1 MQNNDP
7 QTIWK
12 NQNTQE
18 IKMSLA
24 YFKTRADQQ
33 RFKNLWMAIAN
44 DVIYLAVVAFLG
56 FTFLRTPNLTSRLGL
71 AMLAAGSLYTL
82 YRGHRRLWPGSPASD
97 TSPDSGLAVY
107 RRELLRSHATQS
119 NGWRTLAPLFPG
131 AIVLAVPA
139 LPPIVRA
146 ASANPSILIN
156 SVPFF
161 VILAVWAVLMT
172 VVRKRWL
179 KKVQQELDALARS

>member
-7 QTIWK
+7 QSIWQ
-12 NQNTQE
+12 NQNTEE

-24 YFKTRADQQ
+24 YFKTKADQQ
-33 RFKNLWMAIAN
+33 RSKNLWMAIAN
-44 DVIYLAVVAFLG
+44 DVVYLAAIAFLG
-56 FTFLRTPNLTSRLGL
+56 FSFVRTPNITSRIGL
-71 AMLAAGSLYTL
+71 AMLAAGCLYTL

-97 TSPDSGLAVY
+97 TSPESGLVIY
-107 RRELLRSHATQS
+107 RRELLRWHAAQS
-119 NGWRTLAPLFPG
+119 NAWQTLAPLFPG

-156 SVPFF
+156 AVPFF
-161 VILAVWAVLMT
+161 VILTVWVVLIT

-179 KKVQQELDALARS
+179 KKVQQELDALGS